1 MECRHVSDLSL
12 NQAIDNIYESIKNDN
27 EELDSHIA
35 ALKAAMAREG
45 VKEAVFEPGK
55 LAQSN
60 REGRKIMQS
69 YFRKKGVTVS
79 FSA

>member
-1 MECRHVSDLSL
+1 MECRHVSDLTL

-27 EELDSHIA
+27 EELDAQIA

-60 REGRKIMQS
+60 RQGRKIMQS

>member
-60 REGRKIMQS
+60 RQGRKIMQS

>member
-1 MECRHVSDLSL
+1 MECRNVSDLTL

-45 VKEAVFEPGK
+45 VKEAVFETGK

-60 REGRKIMQS
+60 RQGRKIMQS

>member
-1 MECRHVSDLSL
+1 VSDLTL
-12 NQAIDNIYESIKNDN
+12 NQAIDNIYTSITNDN
-27 EELDSHIA
+27 EDLDSHIA
-35 ALKAAMAREG
+35 ALKAAMVREG

-60 REGRKIMQS
+60 RQGRKIMQS
-69 YFRKKGVTVS
+69 YFRKKGVAVS

>member
-1 MECRHVSDLSL
+1 MECRHVSDLTL
-12 NQAIDNIYESIKNDN
+12 NEAIDNIYESIKNDN
-27 EELDSHIA
+27 EELDAQIA

-60 REGRKIMQS
+60 RQGRKIMQS